1 MPVSHSQWL
10 AARVWRTLLPP
21 RGLRVLLAFS
31 AACMAA
37 NGSAS
42 NAYRWID
49 AQGTIHFSDQ
59 PPQDAVDAHARVTV
73 IPMRAEV
80 ATVARLRVDPVGDHY
95 DAVVTNTLAGPLEV
109 ELNAPRAS
117 NFTASPFLPSRAL
130 LGPYASATVS
140 TLSPIDSAHSGSFQL
155 ELSAV
160 PGDPNANPQPVT
172 YLLPV
177 QADAWRIDQGW
188 HGSFSHND
196 AQSAYAID
204 INVEEGTPVLA
215 ARGGVVMQV
224 ESDFDKAGLDREK
237 YVERANVIR
246 IVHDDGSMAIYA
258 HLRLDGALVRPGERV
273 DAGQR
278 IGYSGNTGYSG
289 GPHLHFAVLVN
300 RGMDLESIPF
310 RMQGPAGVVSI
321 PGAR

>member
-1 MPVSHSQWL
+1 M
-10 AARVWRTLLPP
+10 
-21 RGLRVLLAFS
+21 
-31 AACMAA
+31 
-37 NGSAS
+37 
-42 NAYRWID
+42 
-49 AQGTIHFSDQ
+49 
-59 PPQDAVDAHARVTV
+59 
-73 IPMRAEV
+73 
-80 ATVARLRVDPVGDHY
+80 
-95 DAVVTNTLAGPLEV
+95 
-109 ELNAPRAS
+109 
-117 NFTASPFLPSRAL
+117 
-130 LGPYASATVS
+130 
-140 TLSPIDSAHSGSFQL
+140 
-155 ELSAV
+155 
-160 PGDPNANPQPVT
+160 
-172 YLLPV
+172 
-177 QADAWRIDQGW
+177 
-188 HGSFSHND
+188 
-196 AQSAYAID
+196 
-204 INVEEGTPVLA
+204 LA

-310 RMQGPAGVVSI
+310 RMQSPAGVVSI